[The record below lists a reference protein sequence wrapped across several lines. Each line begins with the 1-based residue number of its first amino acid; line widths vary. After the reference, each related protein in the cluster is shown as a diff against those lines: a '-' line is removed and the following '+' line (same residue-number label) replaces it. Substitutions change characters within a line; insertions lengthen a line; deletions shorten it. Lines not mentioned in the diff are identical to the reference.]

1 MSDSQSRVMRAL
13 CAVVGGEGGPGPSD
27 AALLERFVRD
37 RDERAFELLVRRY
50 GRVVAG
56 ACRRILGPGPDA
68 EDAWQATFLAL
79 GCKAGDI
86 SEAQALGG
94 WLHTV
99 AVRVALRVRADIARR
114 ARLDAQAR
122 DGRPTHPDSVFQD
135 VARSDLRAVVDEAIS
150 RLPEKYRVPIVLCYL
165 EGRTNEAAAAELGCP
180 TSTVVTRLSR
190 AKDRLRV
197 FLGRRGVGVTAG
209 VLAATL
215 ADLSTSSVVT
225 AADAVARVATL
236 FVTARAA
243 AGPVPARVALLT
255 EGALRAMD
263 TNRPKIVAALFA
275 TVCLAGAGSG
285 LLALRA
291 ADRPP
296 SPTPGPT
303 QRVEVAQPDES
314 VEADGDDDTPKPKPK
329 ADPQKLGRPKA
340 EEVVTKSFK
349 TGQSPTVVVDLFNGA
364 IEVFAD
370 GSGAVDARLTKRSEA
385 QTQDLADEGLKNIQ
399 LDLAQDKDTIRV
411 TAKRT
416 REDLRNR
423 SEGVDAVLKVPP
435 GAVLDLGT
443 TNGSVKLTGGTGKV
457 AIRTSNGSV
466 RVAGA
471 AGELKLN
478 TTNGPVA
485 VTGARGRAEVKT
497 TNGSIDLQVDKGV
510 VTAHT
515 TNGEVRVRGTLADGE
530 HSLNTS
536 NGRIALT
543 LPAGAQFRLDA
554 STTNG
559 GITNE
564 FGDSPK
570 SKPGDAHLRT
580 AVGEKPAISLNLKT
594 TNGGIQILKEKADTK

>member
-1 MSDSQSRVMRAL
+1 MKSL
-13 CAVVGGEGGPGPSD
+13 YAVVGGEGGSGPSD
-27 AALLERFVRD
+27 AHLLERFVRD
-37 RDERAFELLVRRY
+37 RDEPAFELLVRRY

-79 GCKAGDI
+79 ACKAGDI
-86 SEAQALGG
+86 GEAQALGG

-99 AVRVALRVRADIARR
+99 AVRVAVRLRADIGRR
-114 ARLDAQAR
+114 ARLDSQAR

-190 AKDRLRV
+190 ARDRLRA

-225 AADAVARVATL
+225 GADAATVAESVARVATL

-243 AGPVPARVALLT
+243 AGPVPARVASLT

-263 TNRPKIVAALFA
+263 TNRSKIVAAVFA

-303 QRVEVAQPDES
+303 ERVEVAQPNEP

-329 ADPQKLGRPKA
+329 ADPQKSGRPKA
-340 EEVVTKSFK
+340 EEVVTKSFR

-364 IEVFAD
+364 IEVVAD

-385 QTQDLADEGLKNIQ
+385 QTQDLANEGLKNIQ

-457 AIRTSNGSV
+457 AIRTSNGSI

-478 TTNGPVA
+478 TTNGPV
-485 VTGARGRAEVKT
+485 VVNGARGRAEVKT
-497 TNGSIDLQVDKGV
+497 TNGAIDLQVDKGV

-536 NGRIALT
+536 NGRIAVT
-543 LPAGAQFRLDA
+543 LPAAAQFRLDV

-570 SKPGDAHLRT
+570 SKPGGAHLRT
-580 AVGEKPAISLNLKT
+580 AVGDKPAISLNLKT
-594 TNGGIQILKEKADTK
+594 TNGGIQILKEKTDAKKQ